1 MGENGIKNKEDLANL
16 DSSELYE
23 ILSNDGIESEEEAG
37 KIIMSARAHWFEDDE
52 NTEVWIKI

>member
-23 ILSNDGIESEEEAG
+23 ILINDGIETEEQAG
-37 KIIMSARAHWFEDDE
+37 KIIMSARAHWFEE
-52 NTEVWIKI
+52 NENIEE